1 MTTYK
6 TIKKNKNIL
15 EDLENL
21 KKDEEKL
28 SDEINEKNGL

>member
-28 SDEINEKNGL
+28 SDQINEKNGL

>member
-28 SDEINEKNGL
+28 SDKINEKNGL

>member
-28 SDEINEKNGL
+28 SDEINEKNSL